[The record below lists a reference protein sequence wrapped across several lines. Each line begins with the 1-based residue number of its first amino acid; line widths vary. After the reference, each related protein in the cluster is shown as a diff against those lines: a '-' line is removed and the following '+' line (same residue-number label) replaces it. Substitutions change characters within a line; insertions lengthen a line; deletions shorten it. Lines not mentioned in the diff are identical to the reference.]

1 MARLY
6 DLENTYLKIQS
17 MIENDDE
24 LLNDTLDSIDFKH
37 DFEDKLIG
45 YGKVVLNIKSDV
57 DAIKA
62 EEQRLAKRR
71 KSMESKIDYL
81 QGRMLDA
88 MKLVDVKT
96 INDPILTI
104 KLRNNKRVSILDE
117 TKISDKYLV
126 PQQPKISKSDIRKDI
141 TSGIAV
147 DGAELT
153 EYQSLNIK

>member
-1 MARLY
+1 MTRLY
-6 DLENTYLKIQS
+6 ELENTYLKIQS

-24 LLNDTLDSIDFKH
+24 LLNDTLDSIDFKN

-62 EEQRLAKRR
+62 EEQRLTKRR

>member
-1 MARLY
+1 MTRLY

-24 LLNDTLDSIDFKH
+24 LLNDTLDSIDFKN
-37 DFEDKLIG
+37 DFEDKLVG

-57 DAIKA
+57 EAIKA
-62 EEQRLAKRR
+62 EEQRLHERR
-71 KSMESKIDYL
+71 KRLENKVDYL

-88 MKLVDVKT
+88 MKLVNVKA

-126 PQQPKISKSDIRKDI
+126 PQQPKISKTDIRNDLKN
-141 TSGIAV
+141 GINV

-153 EYQSLNIK
+153 EYTSLNIK